1 MYSLESV
8 KLGVSD
14 FLDEEFLSKIKG
26 NSLEKVLLGT
36 FIGVALNKADTI
48 MPKLKENQMV
58 SFFEII
64 NDNNEVDVDLL
75 LPILKEQIQE
85 EGIEIVIPMIDNN
98 FSPVKKKIVFHKDD
112 VEKLLECIKRRG

>member
-36 FIGVALNKADTI
+36 FIGVALNKADAI
-48 MPKLKENQMV
+48 MPKLKENQW
-58 SFFEII
+58 
-64 NDNNEVDVDLL
+64 
-75 LPILKEQIQE
+75 
-85 EGIEIVIPMIDNN
+85 
-98 FSPVKKKIVFHKDD
+98 
-112 VEKLLECIKRRG
+112 